1 MKKINIIHTVSISSL
16 SMLFVACTASAP
28 DDGLISPVLS
38 AALPLSSEPTEPFQ
52 QQAFND
58 TNYIETSD
66 QQLGFL
72 AQVPRTQT
80 ASIRAFDDFDFSTS
94 QSQTVSF
101 SLPDVSTN
109 QAEATFCTEYE
120 MQSSGDYRVNYNSCV
135 LSTPVLGG
143 VVDEELNLVNQHD
156 SVIGVV
162 SFQDPSIQPI
172 YQEFHFD

>member
-80 ASIRAFDDFDFSTS
+80 ASIRCLLYTSPSPRDLSTS
-94 QSQTVSF
+94 RM
-101 SLPDVSTN
+101 P
-109 QAEATFCTEYE
+109 
-120 MQSSGDYRVNYNSCV
+120 SSA
-135 LSTPVLGG
+135 
-143 VVDEELNLVNQHD
+143 
-156 SVIGVV
+156 
-162 SFQDPSIQPI
+162 
-172 YQEFHFD
+172 